1 MKKNLTSEAPM
12 KVSNTIK
19 KEETINDRLADFKSI
34 LKTSDIIISLH
45 MGLGVSS
52 VTSHMPHKSK
62 DGKLIKGRMINV
74 DWLNKF
80 AEAFPFIDKNYML
93 DGKGEMFKRWT
104 TKQQT
109 SFVQSTKWYKT
120 KEKKVSATRDIYASK
135 ELVDIALKNKPFL
148 EILIGIYEKSFGSG
162 KLKTEVNID
171 ICNRIREIRESQEGR
186 VPGSKC
192 TQEDFARMMNVT
204 RSMIVSIELKRQS
217 PSLHFIR
224 RLGEDFS
231 NEPGMGLKQ
240 NDKSVRVSYD
250 WLLDGK
256 GEMFQLHDL
265 EVDDD
270 KEHLKEENKELK
282 ETIKNL
288 NYTLSLIQKR

>member
-1 MKKNLTSEAPM
+1 MTSETSM
-12 KVSNTIK
+12 KSLKTIRK
-19 KEETINDRLADFKSI
+19 DGTINDRLEMFRST
-34 LKTSDIIISLH
+34 LKTSDIIIAKH

-52 VTSHMPHKSK
+52 VSSHMPSSTSN
-62 DGKLIKGRMINV
+62 GRAIST

-80 AEAFPFIDKNYML
+80 AEAFPFIDKSYML
-93 DGKGEMFKRWT
+93 DGKGEMFKSWSST
-104 TKQQT
+104 EQV
-109 SFVQSTKWYKT
+109 SFVHSTEWYKSKDKTNT
-120 KEKKVSATRDIYASK
+120 KPDSVYASK
-135 ELVDIALKNKPFL
+135 ALVDKALKNKPFL
-148 EILIGIYEKSFGSG
+148 EILIEIYQKSFGSG
-162 KLKTEVNID
+162 KLPTEVNTK
-171 ICNRIREIRESQEGR
+171 ICKRIREIRESQEGLSG
-186 VPGSKC
+186 GSKC

-217 PSLHFIR
+217 PSTHFIE
-224 RLGEDFS
+224 RLGHDFS
-231 NEPGMGLKQ
+231 NEPGMGFKL
-240 NDKSVRVSYD
+240 NGKSVRVSYD

-270 KEHLKEENKELK
+270 KKHLKEENKELK

>member
-1 MKKNLTSEAPM
+1 MKKTMTSEAPM
-12 KVSNTIK
+12 KVSKTIK

-52 VTSHMPHKSK
+52 VTSHMPHTSK
-62 DGKLIKGRMINV
+62 DGKEIKGRMINV

-93 DGKGEMFKRWT
+93 DGKGELLLKWSS
-104 TKQQT
+104 KEQIN
-109 SFVQSTKWYKT
+109 FVQSTKWYKS
-120 KEKKVSATRDIYASK
+120 KEKTVPKTKDIYASQ
-135 ELVDIALKNKPFL
+135 ELVDKALKNKPFL

-162 KLKTEVNID
+162 RLKTEVNIE
-171 ICNRIREIRESQEGR
+171 ICERIRKIRESQNGS
-186 VPGSKC
+186 VSGSKC

>member
-1 MKKNLTSEAPM
+1 MKKTMTSEAPM
-12 KVSNTIK
+12 KVSKTIK

-52 VTSHMPHKSK
+52 VTSHMPHTSK
-62 DGKLIKGRMINV
+62 DGKEIKGRMINV

-93 DGKGEMFKRWT
+93 DGKGELLLKWSS
-104 TKQQT
+104 KEQIN
-109 SFVQSTKWYKT
+109 FVQSTKWYKS
-120 KEKKVSATRDIYASK
+120 KEKTVPKTKDIYASQ
-135 ELVDIALKNKPFL
+135 ELVDKALKNKPFL

-162 KLKTEVNID
+162 KLPTEVNIE
-171 ICNRIREIRESQEGR
+171 ICNRIRAIRESQEGR

-192 TQEDFARMMNVT
+192 TQEDFAKMLNVT
-204 RSMIVSIELKRQS
+204 RSMIVSIELARQS
-217 PSLHFIR
+217 PSTHFIQ

-231 NEPGMGLKQ
+231 NEPGMGLKL
-240 NDKSVRVSYD
+240 NGKSVRVSYD

-256 GEMFQLHDL
+256 GAMFQLHNL
-265 EVDDD
+265 EVDDY
-270 KEHLKEENKELK
+270 KESMKEEIKGLK
-282 ETIKNL
+282 ETQQKLLDKLL
-288 NYTLSLIQKR
+288 NQ

>member
-1 MKKNLTSEAPM
+1 MKKTMTSEAPM
-12 KVSNTIK
+12 NVSKTIE
-19 KEETINDRLADFKSI
+19 KETTNDRLADFKSR

-62 DGKLIKGRMINV
+62 EGKLIKGRSISI

-80 AEAFPFIDKNYML
+80 AVAFPFIDKNYML
-93 DGKGEMFKRWT
+93 DGTGEMFKRWSSTKQASFVHSTEWYKSKDKTT
-104 TKQQT
+104 TKPD
-109 SFVQSTKWYKT
+109 SV
-120 KEKKVSATRDIYASK
+120 YASK
-135 ELVDIALKNKPFL
+135 AIVDKALKDKPFL
-148 EILIGIYEKSFGSG
+148 EILIDIYQKSFGSG
-162 KLKTEVNID
+162 RLKTEVNIE
-171 ICNRIREIRESQEGR
+171 ICERIKKIRESQNGR
-186 VPGSKC
+186 VSGSKC

-250 WLLDGK
+250 WLFDGK

>member
-1 MKKNLTSEAPM
+1 MKKTMTSEAPM
-12 KVSNTIK
+12 NVSKTIE
-19 KEETINDRLADFKSI
+19 KETTNDRLADFKSR

-62 DGKLIKGRMINV
+62 DGKLIKGRSISI

-80 AEAFPFIDKNYML
+80 AVAFPFIDKNYML
-93 DGKGEMFKRWT
+93 DGTGEMFKRWSSTKQASFVHSTEWYKSKDKTT
-104 TKQQT
+104 TKPD
-109 SFVQSTKWYKT
+109 SV
-120 KEKKVSATRDIYASK
+120 YASK
-135 ELVDIALKNKPFL
+135 AIVDKALKDKPFL
-148 EILIGIYEKSFGSG
+148 EILIDIYQKSFGSG
-162 KLKTEVNID
+162 RLKTEVNIE
-171 ICNRIREIRESQEGR
+171 ICERIKKIRESQNGR
-186 VPGSKC
+186 VSGSKC

-250 WLLDGK
+250 WLFDGK

-270 KEHLKEENKELK
+270 KEHLKEDNKELK